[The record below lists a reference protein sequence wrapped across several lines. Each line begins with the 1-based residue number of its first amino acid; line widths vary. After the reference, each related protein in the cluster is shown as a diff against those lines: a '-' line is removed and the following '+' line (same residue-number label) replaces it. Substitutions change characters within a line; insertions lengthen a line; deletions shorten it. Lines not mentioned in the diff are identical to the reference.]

1 VILTAFP
8 TRKCLSTTISGEAG
22 RLTDLEFAETP
33 FDCIE
38 VLLVE
43 IRTPE
48 PAVFLLDDAVGIAGP
63 GTVFGVI
70 GVILTP
76 LLVGVGPG
84 GPGTFLAGVLAEVNE
99 GPGVFLAGAEVIDGP
114 GALFAGPSVMN

>member
-1 VILTAFP
+1 MILTAFP

-38 VLLVE
+38 VLLAE

-48 PAVFLLDDAVGIAGP
+48 PAVFLLDDAVGIVGP
-63 GTVFGVI
+63 GTVLGVDI
-70 GVILTP
+70 GVIFTP
-76 LLVGVGPG
+76 LLVGPG
-84 GPGTFLAGVLAEVNE
+84 GPGTFLAGVT
-99 GPGVFLAGAEVIDGP
+99 GPGVFLAEDKGGPGVFLDDP
-114 GALFAGPSVMN
+114 GALFAGSSVIN